1 MYSLTVYAAFAYV
14 RKALDEL
21 TSAESIGLLAEPDAL
36 DLHRI
41 VEGSMV
47 EAVYQVHTTA
57 PAYSL
62 EGETAVKGTDF
73 SCVLDKGV
81 VTLNMITPVSRLL
94 SVKCKDSDVVL
105 TEMLAEDSAEGR
117 MQLNQYIRGTQD
129 DPKLVLQKKW
139 YGDHKP
145 KLKYYTTSLDKDKL
159 DFEIEFL
166 PYPVLDEGV
175 VMIAPRME
183 YAVLNLIVAKVL
195 DSYKET
201 QLADLYRAKAK
212 EYMEG

>member
-21 TSAESIGLLAEPDAL
+21 TSAENIGLLAEPDAL
-36 DLHRI
+36 DLHKI
-41 VEGSMV
+41 VEGSIV
-47 EAVYQVHTTA
+47 EAVYQAHTTA

-62 EGETAVKGTDF
+62 EGETATRGTDF
-73 SCVLDKGV
+73 SCTVKDGV
-81 VTLNMITPVSRLL
+81 VELSMLKPIARLL
-94 SVKCKDSDVVL
+94 SLKCNDSDVVL
-105 TEMLAEDSAEGR
+105 TEMVAEDSAEGR
-117 MQLNQYIRGTQD
+117 MQLNSYIRGTQD
-129 DPKLVLQKKW
+129 DPKLVLLKKW
-139 YGDHKP
+139 KGDHMP
-145 KLKYYTTSLDKDKL
+145 KFKYYTTSKKEDELT
-159 DFEIEFL
+159 FEIEYL